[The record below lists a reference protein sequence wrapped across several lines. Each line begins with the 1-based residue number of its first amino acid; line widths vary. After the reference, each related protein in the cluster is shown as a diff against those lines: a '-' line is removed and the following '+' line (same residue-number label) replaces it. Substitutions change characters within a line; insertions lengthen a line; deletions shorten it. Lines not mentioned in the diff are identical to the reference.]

1 MDTFNTPDL
10 GWLTCEIVMLGD
22 PERDLAASYR
32 ISCRDLETGRFVGS
46 AVLPARPDGR
56 PPRVSLGDIVG
67 LIGGYRLASIY
78 VEIESERLAKR
89 KLAVSDRLRRR
100 DRSWLRR
107 AEHLVLFETALK
119 RSSLISNAGGSRH
132 D

>member
-1 MDTFNTPDL
+1 
-10 GWLTCEIVMLGD
+10 
-22 PERDLAASYR
+22 
-32 ISCRDLETGRFVGS
+32 LETGRFVGS

-56 PPRVSLGDIVG
+56 PPRASLGDIVG

-89 KLAVSDRLRRR
+89 NLAVSDRLRRR

-107 AEHLVLFETALK
+107 AEHHPVRDGSQAVFADIE
-119 RSSLISNAGGSRH
+119 RGRISP
-132 D
+132 

>member
-10 GWLTCEIVMLGD
+10 GWLTCEIVVLD
-22 PERDLAASYR
+22 DLERDLAASYR

-78 VEIESERLAKR
+78 VEIESERLPR
-89 KLAVSDRLRRR
+89 RL
-100 DRSWLRR
+100 
-107 AEHLVLFETALK
+107 TQN
-119 RSSLISNAGGSRH
+119 SSVVHYRH
-132 D
+132 PIWPPSQAA

>member
-10 GWLTCEIVMLGD
+10 GWLTCEIVVLGD
-22 PERDLAASYR
+22 PEGDLAASYC

-46 AVLPARPDGR
+46 TVLPARPDGR

-78 VEIESERLAKR
+78 VEIKSERLIAPA
-89 KLAVSDRLRRR
+89 LADFVGSTRQL
-100 DRSWLRR
+100 LP
-107 AEHLVLFETALK
+107 AEQIRPSF
-119 RSSLISNAGGSRH
+119 
-132 D
+132 